1 MFLFGHLGITLALFY
16 ILGYL
21 VPGIRG
27 RINYWYVAL
36 GSILPDIIDKP
47 IGRVI
52 FASSI
57 ANGYLIA
64 HTLVFCLL
72 LSLAGFYLYKRRGD
86 ARLFMVSGAS
96 SLHLLEDRLWEKPV
110 NFFWPL
116 FGWMFPPGKSEDW
129 INYFL
134 DMFRSSYVP
143 GFSYVFISESLGSII
158 IMLFVLVY
166 SFSRKKGK
174 E

>member
-21 VPGIRG
+21 VPGIRD

-52 FASSI
+52 FANSI
-57 ANGYLIA
+57 ANGHLIA
-64 HTLVFCLL
+64 HTLIFSLL
-72 LSLAGFYLYKRRGD
+72 LAFAGFYLQKRHGD
-86 ARLFMVSGAS
+86 ARLFMISVAS
-96 SLHLLEDRLWEKPV
+96 FLHLLEDRLWEKPV

-116 FGWMFPPGKSEDW
+116 FGWTFPPGKADDW

-134 DMFRSSYVP
+134 NMLRSSYVP
-143 GFSYVFISESLGSII
+143 GFSYVFISELLGSII
-158 IMLFVLVY
+158 IMLFVLRY
-166 SFSRKKGK
+166 SFSRTK
-174 E
+174 EKE